1 MRKKIE
7 HRTRNSQW
15 HKRKSR
21 RLVSWK
27 PRENFWKMETCSVN
41 ANEIFNE
48 ILNWMLLVWTLVLLS
63 GVLEVGGVNRLE

>member
-1 MRKKIE
+1 M
-7 HRTRNSQW
+7 
-15 HKRKSR
+15 
-21 RLVSWK
+21 SWK

-63 GVLEVGGVNRLE
+63 GVLEGGGVNRLE